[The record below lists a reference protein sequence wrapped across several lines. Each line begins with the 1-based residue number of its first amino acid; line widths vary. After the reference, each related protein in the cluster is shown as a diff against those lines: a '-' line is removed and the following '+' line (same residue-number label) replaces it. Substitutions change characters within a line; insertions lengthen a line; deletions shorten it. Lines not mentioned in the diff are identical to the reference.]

1 MTFRPSAKVRPWLVA
16 FTLVSLM
23 AAAACGD
30 NGTSTA
36 SPDPSATTTR
46 EPTAGPSGTETV
58 RPSATGSAQPSG
70 TETAG
75 PSATAS
81 AQPCAT
87 VDPDAGLTV
96 YSGRSQ
102 ELIEPLIERF
112 ERETGIDVSIR
123 YGGTAEL
130 AATILEEG
138 DNSPAD
144 LFFAQDAGA
153 LGALVDQGR
162 FAKLP
167 DDLLSRVDPRYRSDN
182 GLWVGVSGRA
192 RTVIYN
198 TAKLR
203 PEDLPPSILDFT
215 DPKWSGKIGWA
226 PTNGSFQAFVTALRL
241 LRGDDAARSWL
252 EGIAS
257 NDVRTYDN
265 NVAIVQAVAN
275 GEVEVGF
282 VNHYYLFQFLAQEGD
297 SFPARNYYTAAGD
310 PGSLVNVA
318 GVGILDSA
326 EHPDAAIQLARF
338 LLSAEA
344 QRFFAQET
352 YEYPLLAGIAGP
364 AGVPSLD
371 SLDPPDIDLSSL
383 DDLEGTLQM
392 LQETGVL
399 P

>member
-1 MTFRPSAKVRPWLVA
+1 MKFRPSAKVRPWLV
-16 FTLVSLM
+16 TLMLVGLTT
-23 AAAACGD
+23 AVACGD
-30 NGTSTA
+30 NGASTA
-36 SPDPSATTTR
+36 APAPSGTTTS
-46 EPTAGPSGTETV
+46 EPTAGPSGTETAE
-58 RPSATGSAQPSG
+58 PSATGSVEPSG
-70 TETAG
+70 T
-75 PSATAS
+75 
-81 AQPCAT
+81 
-87 VDPDAGLTV
+87 VNPDAGLTV

-102 ELIEPLIERF
+102 ELIEPLVERF
-112 ERETGIDVSIR
+112 ERETGIDVSVR

-162 FAKLP
+162 FATLP
-167 DDLLSRVDPRYRSDN
+167 DDLLSLVDARYRSGN
-182 GLWVGVSGRA
+182 GQWVGVSGRA
-192 RTVIYN
+192 RTVVYN
-198 TAKLR
+198 MTKLK
-203 PEDLPPSILDFT
+203 PEDLPRSILDFT

-241 LRGDDAARSWL
+241 LRGDDAARAWL
-252 EGIAS
+252 EGIGA
-257 NDVRTYDN
+257 NDVRSYDN

-275 GEVEVGF
+275 GEVEIGF

-297 SFPARNYYTAAGD
+297 SFAARNYYTAAGD

-318 GVGILDSA
+318 GLGVLDSA
-326 EHPDAAIQLARF
+326 EHRDAAILFARF
-338 LLSAEA
+338 LLSPGA
-344 QRFFAQET
+344 QQFFAQET
-352 YEYPLLAGIAGP
+352 YEYPLVTGVSGP

-371 SLDPPDIDLSSL
+371 SLEPPDIDLSNL
-383 DDLEGTLQM
+383 DDLEGTLEM